1 MSDNL
6 VENFL
11 ARERDGLAGLEDDI
25 LPAEPVVNENGD
37 GSFETLKETT
47 DDFDQQASEAQSSS
61 TEVPEK
67 ILKWKQQQESR
78 LLEKDANEEKVKEV
92 LREQAKK
99 ELEDWYKRHEESITK
114 TKSLN
119 RNAEKECVADEFGEE
134 IIPGTEWDRI
144 SKLCDFSKSS
154 KSTNN
159 SRMRSIILQ
168 LKQTPLERNK
178 A

>member
-6 VENFL
+6 VDNFL

-25 LPAEPVVNENGD
+25 IPAEPNVN
-37 GSFETLKETT
+37 
-47 DDFDQQASEAQSSS
+47 AQTSS

-99 ELEDWYKRHEESITK
+99 ELEEWYKRHEESITK

-134 IIPGTEWDRI
+134 IIPGTEWERI